1 LILSNFLSIVI
12 THHKINSFFI
22 NNPKF
27 FKFQVLPL
35 IAPFTFGDEEMN
47 IDESVSA
54 TCSVTK
60 GDMPLKIWWT
70 LQEDNQAF
78 SYNLTTNDGIV
89 VTRTSKKVNTLLI
102 EALKA
107 RHRGNYTCFVQN
119 KAGHTSH
126 SAYLAING

>member
-1 LILSNFLSIVI
+1 
-12 THHKINSFFI
+12 
-22 NNPKF
+22 
-27 FKFQVLPL
+27 
-35 IAPFTFGDEEMN
+35 M
-47 IDESVSA
+47 DESVSA
-54 TCSVTK
+54 LCSVTK

-89 VTRTSKKVNTLLI
+89 ITRTSKKVSTLLI

-119 KAGHTSH
+119 KAGTSSH